1 MSGYSSQEGFKDS
14 MEKRNIYLKTLPVAE
29 ALRLTMEALDRDRL
43 VGTETIPA
51 QQACGRVT
59 AQPVY
64 AVCSSP
70 TFHSAAM
77 DGYALKAESTFL
89 AREGRPVL
97 LAKGTQCRPVNTG
110 HPLPEGMDGVLMI
123 EKVVRESDEA
133 IEIETPVFPMQH
145 VRRIGEDIVATEL
158 LLPQNRLLSPYDVGG
173 LLSAGIWD
181 VPVREQLRMAF
192 IPTGDEVL
200 DFTTR
205 PNPKPGQVIESNSQV
220 FAGLAA
226 AQGCLFTRVD
236 PVPDNEEALTA
247 AVREAVGGPHHVV
260 VIGAGSSAGSKDF
273 SRSIIERL
281 GQVLVH
287 GIDLM
292 PGKPSILGVI
302 EGKLVVGAP
311 GYPVSAVVCFE
322 ELLIPLLSWLSRKTP
337 PVRQTVEVEL
347 ARKVPSKLG
356 TEELVRLAIG
366 RVGDKFVATPLGRG
380 AGMLTTLIR
389 AQGVTRI
396 PVDSEGAEAA
406 STVRAELLVPAA
418 ELDQTL
424 VVVGSHDNILDVLGN
439 EFMGLARPVRIASS
453 HVGSMGGLTAL
464 KNRSALMAGTHLF
477 DEDSGDFNFPFF
489 RKYLPGLDVAC
500 VNLAIRHQG
509 LIVAKG
515 NPLGITGVGDL
526 ARPEVR
532 FINRQRGAGTRILLD
547 YHLRQAGIGPEQVNG
562 YEKEEFTHMA
572 VAVNVLTGTASCGL
586 GIFAAA
592 NALGL
597 DFVPLARER
606 YDLAF
611 LPELA
616 DWKIETALELIR
628 SRAFKERIEKL
639 GGYETTLT
647 GRIMEPGQGLG

>member
-1 MSGYSSQEGFKDS
+1 

-43 VGTETIPA
+43 VGTENIPSH
-51 QQACGRVT
+51 QACGRVT
-59 AQPVY
+59 ADAVY

-77 DGYALKAESTFL
+77 DGYALRAESTFL
-89 AREGRPVL
+89 AREGRPVRL
-97 LAKGTQCRPVNTG
+97 LKGSQCVAVNTG

-173 LLSAGIWD
+173 LLSAGIWE
-181 VPVREQLRMAF
+181 VPVYEQLRMVF

-200 DFTTR
+200 DFTMR
-205 PNPKPGQVIESNSQV
+205 PTPRPGQVIESNSQV

-226 AQGCLFTRVD
+226 AQGCLFERVN
-236 PVPDNEEALTA
+236 PVPDNEEALTNAVRA
-247 AVREAVGGPHHVV
+247 AVDGPAHVIV
-260 VIGAGSSAGSKDF
+260 VGAGSSAGSKDF
-273 SRSIIERL
+273 SRSIIESL
-281 GQVLVH
+281 GRVLVH
-287 GIDLM
+287 GIDVM
-292 PGKPSILGVI
+292 PGKPSILGEI
-302 EGKLVVGAP
+302 SGKLVVGAP

-322 ELLIPLLSWLSRKTP
+322 ELLIPLLSWLGRKTL
-337 PVRQTVEVEL
+337 PVRPGLKVEL

-366 RVGDKFVATPLGRG
+366 RVGEKLVATPLGRG

-396 PVDSEGAEAA
+396 PSDSEGAEAG
-406 STVRAELLVPAA
+406 SNVRAELLVPAA

-424 VVVGSHDNILDVLGN
+424 VIVGSHDNILDVLGN
-439 EFMGLARPVRIASS
+439 ELMGMGRPVRIASS

-464 KNRSALMAGTHLF
+464 KGRSALMAGTHLF
-477 DEDSGDFNFPFF
+477 DEESGDFNFPFF
-489 RKYLPGLDVAC
+489 RKYLPGLNVSC
-500 VNLAIRHQG
+500 INLAIRHQG

-515 NPLGITGVGDL
+515 NPLGIAGVEDL

-547 YHLRQAGIGPEQVNG
+547 YHLRQAGLTPEQVAG

-616 DWKIETALELIR
+616 DWKTEVVLNLIR
-628 SRAFKERIEKL
+628 SKAFKARIEAL

-647 GRIMEPGQGLG
+647 GMIMEPGQGLG

>member
-1 MSGYSSQEGFKDS
+1 M
-14 MEKRNIYLKTLPVAE
+14 KRKIYLNTVPVVE
-29 ALRLTMEALDRDRL
+29 ALRLAMEVLDRDAL
-43 VGTETIPA
+43 VGQETVPSHL
-51 QQACGRVT
+51 ACGRVT
-59 AQPVY
+59 AAPVY

-77 DGYALKAESTFL
+77 DGYAVKAEWTFS
-89 AREGRPVL
+89 AREGRSVR
-97 LAKGTQCRPVNTG
+97 LAKGSQCVAVNTG

-123 EKVVRESDEA
+123 EKVVGEDDEA

-158 LLPQNRLLSPYDVGG
+158 LLPQNRVLSPYDVGG
-173 LLSAGIWD
+173 LLSAGIWE
-181 VPVREQLRMAF
+181 VEVRERLRMDF

-200 DFTTR
+200 DFNAR

-226 AQGCLFTRVD
+226 SQGCIFQRVD
-236 PVPDNEEALTA
+236 PVPDNEAALTA
-247 AVREAVGGPHHVV
+247 AVRAAVDGPAHVIV
-260 VIGAGSSAGSKDF
+260 LGAGSSAGSKDF
-273 SRSIIERL
+273 SRSIIEKL
-281 GQVLVH
+281 GRVLVH

-292 PGKPSILGVI
+292 PGKPSILGEVG
-302 EGKLVVGAP
+302 GKLVVGAP

-322 ELLIPLLSWLSRKTP
+322 ELLIPLLAWLSRRTPHVRPVVEVELSRKT
-337 PVRQTVEVEL
+337 
-347 ARKVPSKLG
+347 PSKLG

-366 RVGDKFVATPLGRG
+366 RVGEKLVATPLGRG

-389 AQGVTRI
+389 AQGVARI
-396 PVDSEGAEAA
+396 PVDSEGVEAGA
-406 STVRAELLVPAA
+406 RVRAELLVPEA

-439 EFMGLARPVRIASS
+439 ELMGLARPVRVASS

-464 KNRSALMAGTHLF
+464 KGRSALMAGTHLF
-477 DEDSGDFNFPFF
+477 DEESGDFNFPFF
-489 RKYLPGLDVAC
+489 RKYLPGLDVTC

-515 NPLGITGVGDL
+515 NPLGIRGVEDL
-526 ARPEVR
+526 ARPDVR

-547 YHLRQAGIGPEQVNG
+547 HHLRQAGISPQQVRG

-572 VAVNVLTGTASCGL
+572 VAVNILTGTASCGL

-592 NALGL
+592 QALDL

-611 LPELA
+611 LPQLA
-616 DWKIETALELIR
+616 DWKTEVVLELIR
-628 SRAFKERIEKL
+628 TRVFKNRIAAL

-647 GRIMEPGQGLG
+647 GLVMEPGQGLDA

>member
-1 MSGYSSQEGFKDS
+1 
-14 MEKRNIYLKTLPVAE
+14 MEKRNIYLKTLPVVE

-43 VGTETIPA
+43 VKAETILSH
-51 QQACGRVT
+51 QACGRVT
-59 AQPVY
+59 AQ
-64 AVCSSP
+64 AVHAECSSP

-77 DGYALKAESTFL
+77 DGYALKAESTFS
-89 AREGRPVL
+89 AREGRSVR
-97 LAKGTQCRPVNTG
+97 LAKGSQCAAVNTG

-123 EKVVRESDEA
+123 EKVVRESDDA

-158 LLPQNRLLSPYDVGG
+158 LLPQNRLLSPYDIGG
-173 LLSAGIWD
+173 LLSAGIWE
-181 VPVREQLRMAF
+181 VQVWEQLRMAF

-200 DFTTR
+200 DFTRR
-205 PNPKPGQVIESNSQV
+205 PSPRPGQVIESNSQV

-226 AQGCLFTRVD
+226 VQGCLFTRVD
-236 PVPDNEEALTA
+236 PVPDNEEALTL
-247 AVREAVGGPHHVV
+247 AVREAVSGPHHVV

-281 GQVLVH
+281 GRVLVH

-302 EGKLVVGAP
+302 DGKLVVGAP

-322 ELLIPLLSWLSRKTP
+322 ELLIPLLSWLSRRTP
-337 PVRQTVEVEL
+337 PVRATVEVEL

-366 RVGDKFVATPLGRG
+366 RVGDKLVATPLGRG

-406 STVRAELLVPAA
+406 STVRAELLVPEA

-424 VVVGSHDNILDVLGN
+424 VIVGSHDNILDVLGN
-439 EFMGLARPVRIASS
+439 ELMGLARPLRIASS

-489 RKYLPGLDVAC
+489 RKYLPGLNVAC

-509 LIVAKG
+509 LIVARG
-515 NPLGITGVGDL
+515 NPLGISGVADL

-547 YHLRQAGIGPEQVNG
+547 YHLRQAGIDPGQVNG

-616 DWKIETALELIR
+616 DWKTETALELIR
-628 SRAFKERIEKL
+628 SRAFRERIEAL

>member
-1 MSGYSSQEGFKDS
+1 MK
-14 MEKRNIYLKTLPVAE
+14 KRNIYLKTVPVAE
-29 ALRLTMEALDRDRL
+29 ALALTMEALDRDAL
-43 VGTETIPA
+43 VGVETVPSHEA
-51 QQACGRVT
+51 RGRVT
-59 AQPVY
+59 AAPVY

-77 DGYALKAESTFL
+77 DGYAVRAESTFT
-89 AREGRPVL
+89 AREGRPVRL
-97 LAKGTQCRPVNTG
+97 EKGCGCAAVNTG

-123 EKVVRESDEA
+123 EKVVREDDEA

-173 LLSAGIWD
+173 LLSAGIWE
-181 VPVREQLRMAF
+181 VTVRERLRMDF

-200 DFTTR
+200 DFTVR
-205 PNPKPGQVIESNSQV
+205 PAPRPGQVIESNSQV
-220 FAGLAA
+220 FRGLAEA
-226 AQGCLFTRVD
+226 RGCLFHRMS

-247 AVREAVGGPHHVV
+247 AVRAAVDGPAHVV

-273 SRSIIERL
+273 SRSIIEKL
-281 GQVLVH
+281 GRVLVH
-287 GIDLM
+287 GIDVM

-302 EGKLVVGAP
+302 DGKLVVGAP

-322 ELLIPLLSWLSRKTP
+322 ELLAPLLSWLERRTP
-337 PVRQTVEVEL
+337 PVRACVQVEL
-347 ARKVPSKLG
+347 SRKVPSKLG
-356 TEELVRLAIG
+356 TEELVRLAVG
-366 RVGDKFVATPLGRG
+366 RVGEKYVATPLGRG

-396 PVDSEGAEAA
+396 PVDSEGAEAG
-406 STVRAELLVPAA
+406 SMVRVELLVPEE

-424 VVVGSHDNILDVLGN
+424 VVVGSHDNTIDVLGN
-439 EFMGLARPVRIASS
+439 ELMGMARPVRISSS

-464 KNRSALMAGTHLF
+464 RNRSALMAGTHLF
-477 DEDSGDFNFPFF
+477 DEIGGDFNFPFF
-489 RKYLPGLDVAC
+489 RKYMPGLEVSC

-515 NPLGITGVGDL
+515 NPLGIRGVEDL
-526 ARPEVR
+526 ARPDVR

-547 YHLRQAGIGPEQVNG
+547 YHLKQAGIDPGRVAG
-562 YEKEEFTHMA
+562 YDKEEFTHMA

-586 GIFAAA
+586 GIHAAA
-592 NALGL
+592 AALGL

-616 DWKIETALELIR
+616 DWKIEAVLDLIR
-628 SRAFKERIEKL
+628 SEGFKARIEAL

-647 GRIMEPGQGLG
+647 GRIMEPGLGLG

>member
-1 MSGYSSQEGFKDS
+1 
-14 MEKRNIYLKTLPVAE
+14 MEKRNIYLKTLPVPE
-29 ALRLTMEALDRDRL
+29 ALRLTMEALDRDSL
-43 VGTETIPA
+43 VGLEMVPSHL
-51 QQACGRVT
+51 ACGRVT

-77 DGYALKAESTFL
+77 DGYALKAESTFQ
-89 AREGRPVL
+89 AREGRPVR
-97 LAKGTQCRPVNTG
+97 LAKGSQCRAVNTG

-123 EKVVRESDEA
+123 EKVVRESDDA

-173 LLSAGIWD
+173 LLSAGIWE

-200 DFTTR
+200 DFTLR
-205 PNPKPGQVIESNSQV
+205 PSPRPGQVIESNSQV

-247 AVREAVGGPHHVV
+247 AVREAVGGPHHVI

-273 SRSIIERL
+273 SRSIIESL
-281 GQVLVH
+281 GRVLVH

-302 EGKLVVGAP
+302 DGKLVVGAP

-337 PVRQTVEVEL
+337 PVRPAVEVEL

-366 RVGDKFVATPLGRG
+366 RVGDKFVGTPLGRG

-396 PVDSEGAEAA
+396 PSDSEGAEAA
-406 STVRAELLVPAA
+406 SKVRAELLVPEA

-439 EFMGLARPVRIASS
+439 ELMGLARPVRVASS

-464 KNRSALMAGTHLF
+464 RNRSALMAGTHLF

-489 RKYLPGLDVAC
+489 RKYLPGLSVAC

-515 NPLGITGVGDL
+515 NPLGISGVGDL
-526 ARPEVR
+526 VRPEVR

-547 YHLRQAGIGPEQVNG
+547 YHLRQAGIEPGQVSG

-616 DWKIETALELIR
+616 DWKTEAALDLIR
-628 SRAFKERIEKL
+628 STSFKERIEQL

-647 GRIMEPGQGLG
+647 GRIMEVGQGLG

>member
-1 MSGYSSQEGFKDS
+1 MKQ
-14 MEKRNIYLKTLPVAE
+14 RNIYLKTVPVAE
-29 ALRLTMEALDRDRL
+29 AVALAMAALDRETL
-43 VGTETIPA
+43 VRAETVPSH
-51 QQACGRVT
+51 QACGRVT
-59 AQPVY
+59 AAPVY

-77 DGYALKAESTFL
+77 DGYAVRAESTFT
-89 AREGRPVL
+89 AREGRPVR
-97 LAKGTQCRPVNTG
+97 LAKGSQCVAVNTG
-110 HPLPEGMDGVLMI
+110 HPLPAGMDGVLMI
-123 EKVVRESDEA
+123 EKVVREDDGA

-158 LLPQNRLLSPYDVGG
+158 LLPQNRTLSPYDVGG
-173 LLSAGIWD
+173 LLSAGIWE
-181 VPVREQLRMAF
+181 VPVWERLRMDF

-200 DFTTR
+200 DFTLR
-205 PNPKPGQVIESNSQV
+205 PSPKPGQVIESNSQV
-220 FAGLAA
+220 FAGLAT
-226 AQGCLFTRVD
+226 AQGCLFTRVN
-236 PVPDNEEALTA
+236 PVPDNEEALTSAVLA
-247 AVREAVGGPHHVV
+247 AVDGPAHVV
-260 VIGAGSSAGSKDF
+260 VVGAGSSAGSKDF
-273 SRSIIERL
+273 SRSIIAGL

-287 GIDLM
+287 GIDVM
-292 PGKPSILGVI
+292 PGKPSILGVVK
-302 EGKLVVGAP
+302 GKLVVGAP

-322 ELLIPLLSWLSRKTP
+322 ELLIPLLSWLSRRTVP
-337 PVRQTVEVEL
+337 ARPVVSAEL
-347 ARKVPSKLG
+347 SRKVPSKLG

-366 RVGDKFVATPLGRG
+366 RVGEKYVATPLGRG

-396 PVDSEGAEAA
+396 PTDSEGTEAG
-406 STVRAELLVPAA
+406 SQIRAELLVPEA

-424 VVVGSHDNILDVLGN
+424 VVVGSHDNIVDVLGN
-439 EFMGLARPVRIASS
+439 ELMGLSRPVRISSS

-477 DEDSGDFNFPFF
+477 DEGSGDFNFPFF

-515 NPLGITGVGDL
+515 NPLGIGGVQDL
-526 ARPEVR
+526 ARPDVR

-547 YHLRQAGIGPEQVNG
+547 YHLKQAGIDPRQVQG
-562 YEKEEFTHMA
+562 YDKEEFTHMA

-586 GIFAAA
+586 GIYAAA
-592 NALGL
+592 KALGL

-616 DWKIETALELIR
+616 DWKTETVLELIR
-628 SRAFKERIEKL
+628 SEAFKARIAAL

-647 GRIMEPGQGLG
+647 GRIMAPGLGLG